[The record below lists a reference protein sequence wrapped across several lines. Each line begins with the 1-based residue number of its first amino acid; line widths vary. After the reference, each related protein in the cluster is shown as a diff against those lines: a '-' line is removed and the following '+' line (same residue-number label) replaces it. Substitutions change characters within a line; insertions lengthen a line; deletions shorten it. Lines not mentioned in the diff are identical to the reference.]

1 MTTGIFINQVQMES
15 MTVRLIGQTPLFI
28 NRMSAKAKR
37 DLLLGSKEK
46 TKADKAEIRHSN
58 PIQEFRDSMLV
69 IPDSH
74 PHTSIWF
81 PAMAIKSAM
90 GTAALVVPGIK
101 KTEVNRMVYLPQD
114 MVPIFGVPELRMD
127 VMKLAGMSRAPDV
140 RTRAFLPQWAT
151 EVEIQFIKPM
161 LNRTAI
167 LTLLENAG
175 LVAGIGDSRQEKGK
189 GSFGSFR
196 LDTNSEED
204 GVLFTALQDLAAQMA
219 AIESPPLAN
228 KETRE
233 LMDDY
238 YAEVNRRNA

>member
-1 MTTGIFINQVQMES
+1 MTMEITIKEVE
-15 MTVRLIGQTPLFI
+15 MEAITVRLIGQTPLFI

-46 TKADKAEIRHSN
+46 TKADKAEIRHSD

-114 MVPIFGVPELRMD
+114 MVPIFGIPELRMD

-140 RTRAFLPQWAT
+140 RTRAFLPKWAT
-151 EVEIQFIKPM
+151 EVEIQFMKPM

-167 LTLLENAG
+167 YTLLQNAG

-189 GSFGSFR
+189 GSFGAFR
-196 LDTNSEED
+196 VGD
-204 GVLFTALQDLAAQMA
+204 GSDDISDLQDLAAQMA

-238 YAEVNRRNA
+238 YAEVHRRNA

>member
-1 MTTGIFINQVQMES
+1 
-15 MTVRLIGQTPLFI
+15 
-28 NRMSAKAKR
+28 
-37 DLLLGSKEK
+37 
-46 TKADKAEIRHSN
+46 
-58 PIQEFRDSMLV
+58 MLV

-74 PHTSIWF
+74 PHTAIWF

-140 RTRAFLPQWAT
+140 RTRAFLPLWAT
-151 EVEIQFIKPM
+151 EVEIQFMKPM

-167 LTLLENAG
+167 LTLLQNAG

-189 GSFGSFR
+189 GSFGAFR
-196 LDTNSEED
+196 VGD
-204 GVLFTALQDLAAQMA
+204 GSDDISALQDLAAQMA